1 MFSAFD
7 NIIFDLDGTL
17 IDSAPGVLSCLKEA
31 VEKAEIKIDRTKLNQ
46 ELIGPPLATM
56 LTELSPSEDREKL
69 NLAIQ
74 TFRHIYDSDPTVGCT
89 PFPQAILLLEKL
101 RLHNKRLFIA
111 TNKPRKP
118 ALALIDQLNLGSFD
132 AVFTPDMEKGKCF
145 TKTELLQMLIS
156 RFNLNQARSVMIGDA
171 ISDMTSAQSAG
182 IKRGAVLWGYER
194 NKERLISNADFILK
208 E

>member
-74 TFRHIYDSDPTVGCT
+74 TFRHIYDFDPTVGCT